1 LSKCTEEKQHNAG
14 VLQDLLRFYAF
25 AFLLQLLFFV
35 VYAAKV
41 SEHPTSTKVV
51 VDRVINIFI
60 SAAPTGAPTVV
71 VAGIAY
77 CVVHLRNQEVVVLLP
92 DKIKTIADVEVVCF
106 DKTGTLTGTM
116 VSSSL
121 VAGQLC
127 PLFCPVVRSTLPTCC
142 LVAGQLCPLFCLLQ
156 GQPCL
161 LLAFGWRALLTF
173 IVLLHRQPGAL
184 ACYANFTSRLLCQ
197 RRLML

>member
-1 LSKCTEEKQHNAG
+1 MSKCTERKQHSAAM
-14 VLQDLLRFYAF
+14 LQDLLRFYAF
-25 AFLLQLLFFV
+25 AFVLQLFLFML
-35 VYAAKV
+35 YAAKV
-41 SEHPTSTKVV
+41 SEHPTSTKAVI
-51 VDRVINIFI
+51 DRVINIFI

-116 VSSSL
+116 VSICL

-127 PLFCPVVRSTLPTCC
+127 PLFCFSVRSTLPTCC
-142 LVAGQLCPLFCLLQ
+142 LVAL
-156 GQPCL
+156 
-161 LLAFGWRALLTF
+161 
-173 IVLLHRQPGAL
+173 
-184 ACYANFTSRLLCQ
+184 
-197 RRLML
+197 

>member
-1 LSKCTEEKQHNAG
+1 VSKCTEGKQHSAG
-14 VLQDLLRFYAF
+14 MLQDLLRFYAC
-25 AFLLQLLFFV
+25 AFLLQLLFFM

-41 SEHPTSTKVV
+41 SEHPTSTKAVA
-51 VDRVINIFI
+51 DRVINIFI

-116 VSSSL
+116 VSTCL

-127 PLFCPVVRSTLPTCC
+127 PLFCPSVRSSLPTCC

-156 GQPCL
+156 GQPCS
-161 LLAFGWRALLTF
+161 LLAFGWPTLLTF
-173 IVLLHRQPGAL
+173 LSCCLDNPVHLFAL
-184 ACYANFTSRLLCQ
+184 PMSCWH
-197 RRLML
+197 RLML

>member
-1 LSKCTEEKQHNAG
+1 M
-14 VLQDLLRFYAF
+14 LQDLLRFYAC
-25 AFLLQLLFFV
+25 AFLLQLLFFM

-41 SEHPTSTKVV
+41 SEHPTSTKAV

-116 VSSSL
+116 VS
-121 VAGQLC
+121 
-127 PLFCPVVRSTLPTCC
+127 TC
-142 LVAGQLCPLFCLLQ
+142 LVAVQLCPLFCLLQ
-156 GQPCL
+156 GQPCS
-161 LLAFGWRALLTF
+161 LLAFGWPTLLTF
-173 IVLLHRQPGAL
+173 LSCCLDNPVHLFAL
-184 ACYANFTSRLLCQ
+184 PMSCWH
-197 RRLML
+197 RLML